1 MALLQK
7 EIGSAFG
14 RGFAG
19 VDATGLLAKFKTWV
33 VKSAANGGPAWFIL
47 DDTHEGDTNP
57 YIVIC
62 DIASPG
68 LNDYNTGRTGGAPK
82 ILKIGYVAATAGAIY
97 MDYWAGWNGTAPL
110 LRLITKNISTTDAGS
125 FSYQFK
131 GGDKM
136 MLISTKDLDTYGIM
150 EFTLNLDF
158 QESAYNFGVLASDM
172 VYTGTPFIYTIVLGA
187 GEGANFVEGKEYYI
201 VGTAN
206 QSDYGVIAVKVN
218 NIATDTLTVQEL
230 STSSSPAAITNG
242 YVKAGSV
249 LCSYQHRVWMISTN
263 YRRLPYYK
271 HKERIYN
278 EEPEG
283 FFGSAFVIGDLSP
296 LTLSKSTAQQCPLVG
311 YGLTFSN
318 GPLPPEILGVVDDAY
333 LVKNTNMTLFQ
344 NGKIINTKPYLYSST
359 FNLTNNPA
367 FIILDE
373 SSLS

>member
-1 MALLQK
+1 MSLLQK
-7 EIGSAFG
+7 EIGTAFG

-19 VDATGLLAKFKTWV
+19 VDANGILAKFKTWV
-33 VKSAANGGPAWFIL
+33 VKSAATGGPAWFIL
-47 DDTHEGDTNP
+47 DATHEGDTNP

-62 DIASPG
+62 DIPSPG

-82 ILKIGYVAATAGAIY
+82 ILKVGYEAATAATINI
-97 MDYWAGWNGTAPL
+97 DYYAGWNGTDPL
-110 LRLITKNISTTDAGS
+110 LHLVRGIATTVDAGS
-125 FSYQFK
+125 FAYQFK

-136 MLISTKDLDTYGIM
+136 MLISTKNLDTYGIM

-158 QESAYNFGVLASDM
+158 QESAYNWGVLQNDM

-187 GEGANFVEGKEYYI
+187 GQGAGFVVGKEYYI

-206 QSDYGVIAVKVN
+206 QADYGVIAVKVN

-230 STSSSPAAITNG
+230 STSSSPATITDG

-249 LCSYQHRVWMISTN
+249 LCSYQHRVWMISTS

-271 HKERIYN
+271 HKERYYN
-278 EEPEG
+278 EEPVG
-283 FFGSAFVIGDLSP
+283 FFGSAFVSGDLSP

-333 LVKNTNMTLFQ
+333 LVANTGMTLFQ

-359 FNLTNNPA
+359 FDLTNSEA